1 VLRTRVLSALVIGPV
16 VGLGVWA
23 GGWAFFTLMLAV
35 AGVAG
40 YEFCRMMQRGG
51 HNPLTLAV
59 LAIIVLFFLDAA
71 FPGRAI
77 VHHGLVWILV
87 LSISWQIIRYRQ
99 GTTPT
104 VDWAL
109 SITGGLYVGW
119 LLSHFVSL
127 RSLPDGLA
135 WTCTAL
141 LVTWASDSGAYFVG
155 CTIGRHKLCPPL
167 SPGKT
172 WEGIGGG
179 LIGGLLAGAIVGTL
193 AMYWLDAIG
202 LTYGLLMGLLVA
214 VVSPLG
220 DLAVSMM
227 KREVGVKDSG
237 SIIPGHGGML
247 DRTDSLMFVVVIT
260 YYFATWVAR

>member
-23 GGWAFFTLMLAV
+23 GGWAFFALMLAV

-40 YEFCRMMQRGG
+40 YEFSRMMRHAG
-51 HNPLTLAV
+51 HCPLTPAV
-59 LAIIVLFFLDAA
+59 LAIIALFFLDAA

-77 VHHGLVWILV
+77 AHHGLVWIV
-87 LSISWQIIRYRQ
+87 ILSISWQIIRYRQ
-99 GTTPT
+99 GATPT

-109 SITGGLYVGW
+109 TIAGGLYVGW
-119 LLSHFVSL
+119 LLSHFVAL

-135 WTCTAL
+135 WTCMAL
-141 LVTWASDSGAYFVG
+141 LATWASDSGAYFVG
-155 CTIGRHKLCPPL
+155 CAIGRHKLCPRL

-179 LIGGLLAGAIVGTL
+179 LIGGLLAGAIVGAL
-193 AMYWLDAIG
+193 AMHWLGAIG
-202 LTYGLLMGLLVA
+202 LMHGVLIGLLAAVA
-214 VVSPLG
+214 SPFG
-220 DLAVSMM
+220 DLAISMM
-227 KREVGVKDSG
+227 KREAGVKDSG